1 LINLSSIVNF
11 GLRAL
16 VKEAALIILNVK
28 DRKKSLKII
37 LRKLVWN
44 SNKANLT
51 IQQ

>member
-1 LINLSSIVNF
+1 MINLSSIVNF